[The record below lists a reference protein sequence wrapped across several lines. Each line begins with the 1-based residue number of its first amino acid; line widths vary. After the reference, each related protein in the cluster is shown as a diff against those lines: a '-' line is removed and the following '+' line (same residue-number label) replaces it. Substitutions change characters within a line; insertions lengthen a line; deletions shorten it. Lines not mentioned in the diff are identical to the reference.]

1 MVAALLSRLRAMPT
15 GSIGLTGGLLLLGV
29 TAYVFLLLAGHVLG
43 DEEYAPLGVLWILVF
58 LVGPGFLY
66 PIEQEVSRA
75 IAARRAQ
82 GLGVGPIVRRATVI
96 ATVIVAALVVMTFA
110 ASPLLDDELFNDQS
124 LLLFALVLSFVSYGA
139 AYVGRGVF
147 AGTGRLNRYGILI
160 AGEGVWRLL
169 AAIVFVFIGIDTA
182 GPYGLLVGIG
192 PLVALLIALLGA
204 RRLVDDG
211 PPASWSELTS
221 SLGNLIAGGVLA
233 QILVNSAPLV
243 VKYQVDASQ
252 QALAGAFVKAVVITR
267 IPLFLFQAI
276 QAMMLPKLT
285 HLATANEHGGFRTAL
300 REICLAVALLGALG
314 TLGALVLG
322 DVALKLFGSDY
333 PLPRRDITL
342 LAAGNAMFLL
352 AITVSQ
358 ALIALKMQRH
368 TLYGWAAGVAVQ
380 SIITVTSFDVLLK
393 VELALLLGAT
403 TSFGVML
410 FFVLRRLRV
419 AEADAQDL
427 VSTLQANPVPDAF

>member
-1 MVAALLSRLRAMPT
+1 MVAALLSRLRSMPS
-15 GSIGLTGGLLLLGV
+15 GSLGLTGGLLSLGV

-58 LVGPGFLY
+58 LIAPGFLY

-75 IAARRAQ
+75 IAARRAL
-82 GLGVGPIVRRATVI
+82 GLGIAPVVRRASII
-96 ATVIVAALVVMTFA
+96 ALVIVVALVVMTFV
-110 ASPLLDDELFNDQS
+110 ASPVLEDEFFNGQS
-124 LLLFALVLSFVSYGA
+124 MLLFALVASFISYGA

-147 AGTGRLNRYGILI
+147 AGSGQLNRYGVLI
-160 AGEGVWRLL
+160 AGEGVWRLI
-169 AAIVFVFIGIDTA
+169 AAIAFVLVGIEAA
-182 GPYGLLVGIG
+182 GPYGLLVGLG
-192 PLVALLIALLGA
+192 PLVALLVALAGA
-204 RRLVDDG
+204 RNVLDEG
-211 PPASWSELTS
+211 PPAPWSELTA

-233 QILVNSAPLV
+233 QVLVNAAPLV

-285 HLATANEHGGFRTAL
+285 HMATANEHGGFRRTL
-300 REICLAVALLGALG
+300 REICMAVALLGVLG
-314 TLGALVLG
+314 TLGALLLG
-322 DVALKLFGSDY
+322 DVALKMFGSDY

-342 LAAGNAMFLL
+342 LAAGNALFLL

-368 TLYGWAAGVAVQ
+368 TLIGWAAGVAVQ
-380 SIITVTSFDVLLK
+380 TIITVMSFDVLLK
-393 VELALLLGAT
+393 VELALMSGAA
-403 TSFGVML
+403 TSFALML
-410 FFVLRRLRV
+410 FFVLRRLRDV
-419 AEADAQDL
+419 DADGAEL
-427 VSTLQANPVPDAF
+427 VSTLQANPVPDAY

>member
-1 MVAALLSRLRAMPT
+1 MPT
-15 GSIGLTGGLLLLGV
+15 GSLGLTGGLLSLGV

-58 LVGPGFLY
+58 LLAPGFLY

-75 IAARRAQ
+75 IAARRAL
-82 GLGVGPIVRRATVI
+82 GLGVAPVVRRASVITV
-96 ATVIVAALVVMTFA
+96 VIVMVLIVMTLVA
-110 ASPLLDDELFNDQS
+110 GPVLDDEFFNGQS
-124 LLLFALVLSFVSYGA
+124 MLLFALVASFVSYGA

-147 AGTGRLNRYGILI
+147 AGSGLLNRYGVLI
-160 AGEGVWRLL
+160 AGEGVWRLV
-169 AAIVFVFIGIDTA
+169 AAIAFVLIGVEAA
-182 GPYGLLVGIG
+182 GPYGLLVGLG
-192 PLVALLIALLGA
+192 PLVALSVALVGA
-204 RRLVDDG
+204 RNVLDEG
-211 PPASWSELTS
+211 PPASWSELTA
-221 SLGNLIAGGVLA
+221 SLGNLIAGGLLA
-233 QILVNSAPLV
+233 QVLVNAAPLV

-285 HLATANEHGGFRTAL
+285 HMATANEHGGFRRTL
-300 REICLAVALLGALG
+300 REICMAVALLGVLG
-314 TLGALVLG
+314 TLGALLLG
-322 DVALKLFGSDY
+322 EVALKMFGSDY

-368 TLYGWAAGVAVQ
+368 TLVGWACGVAVQ
-380 SIITVTSFDVLLK
+380 TVVTVLSFDVLLK
-393 VELALLLGAT
+393 VELALILGAA
-403 TSFGVML
+403 TSFALML
-410 FFVLRRLRV
+410 YFVLRRLQEV
-419 AEADAQDL
+419 DADGAEL
-427 VSTLQANPVPDAF
+427 VSTLQANPVPDAY